1 MPGYNRERL
10 PSSFIDIVVPEDY
23 ELALTML
30 APLARL

>member
-10 PSSFIDIVVPEDY
+10 LSSFIDLVVHEDY
-23 ELALTML
+23 EVAMTML